1 MTNKEAV
8 NWIINLSA
16 DIGKSE
22 HCELWHY
29 EQALYEIREILES
42 AQQWIPVTK
51 RLPEE
56 KVEVLVTVEVDGKKY
71 IENGM
76 LSGINHGQWETIYD
90 KYEIDVYG
98 RNRNSRI
105 IAWMPLPEPYS
116 MEMDK

>member
-42 AQQWIPVTK
+42 TQQWILVTE

-56 KVEVLVTVEVDGKKY
+56 KVEVLVTVEVDGKNIQKTGCCQ
-71 IENGM
+71 ELTTDNGKRYTISM
-76 LSGINHGQWETIYD
+76 KLMFMVGIVIQG
-90 KYEIDVYG
+90 
-98 RNRNSRI
+98 
-105 IAWMPLPEPYS
+105 
-116 MEMDK
+116 